1 MAKQP
6 VVSRARWSK
15 SKYFRKRD
23 GTWRDKKGMVYS
35 SATSQR
41 PIRNEPRYGHS
52 YGGDSKKGLFTAQT
66 KRNFV
71 YREKPGRYVKINSR
85 ARGR

>member
-1 MAKQP
+1 MVKKL
-6 VVSRARWSK
+6 SRAEWKGSLYKRQ
-15 SKYFRKRD
+15 RD
-23 GTWRDKKGMVYS
+23 GTWRHKDGRVFASPNS
-35 SATSQR
+35 SR
-41 PIRNEPRYGHS
+41 PIRNEPKYAHS